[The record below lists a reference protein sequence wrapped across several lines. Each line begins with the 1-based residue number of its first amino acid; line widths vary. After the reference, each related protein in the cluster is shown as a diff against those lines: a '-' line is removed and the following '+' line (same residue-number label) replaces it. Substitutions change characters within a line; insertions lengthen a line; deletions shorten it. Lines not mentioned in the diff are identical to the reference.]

1 MPTTTVH
8 ALYQRFQKRL
18 GLRWI
23 DGENAPP
30 RRLIDRPIDE
40 SIDLIAHMNPVH
52 PHPVQIIGDSELRYL
67 TQIPADSRERLIKRV
82 CVPSTALLLIADGQQ
97 APADLRAAA
106 QEQGIAVI
114 GSDRVSHQLI
124 SDLNYFLRQR
134 LLRRATIHGVFI
146 EVLGVG
152 VLLTGKAGVG
162 KSELALELISRGSRL
177 IADDAPEFVRDA
189 PDRISGYC
197 PATLQ
202 TFLEVRGLGILNI
215 VEMFGDNA
223 VKLTKYL
230 RLVVHL
236 QPIDEFDL
244 SATDRL
250 TGTRDQIDVLGMPV
264 PRVVLPVAPG
274 RNLAVLVES
283 AVRKETLLRRGYDAA
298 AEFAERQQRQMQQ
311 GEE

>member
-1 MPTTTVH
+1 MPNTTVH

-23 DGENAPP
+23 DGEDAPP
-30 RRLIDRPIDE
+30 RPLTEQPLDE
-40 SIDLIAHMNPVH
+40 TIDLIAHMNPVH
-52 PHPVQIIGDSELRYL
+52 PHPVQIIGKSELHYL
-67 TQIPADSRERLIKRV
+67 ESVPPDSRARLIRRV
-82 CVPSTALLLIADGQQ
+82 CVSSTALLLIADGRE
-97 APADLRAAA
+97 APEDVRKSAR
-106 QEQGIAVI
+106 EQNIAVL
-114 GSDRVSHQLI
+114 GSERGSHQLI
-124 SDLNYFLRQR
+124 SDLNYFLRLR
-134 LLRRATIHGVFI
+134 LLRRTTIHGVFI

-152 VLLTGKAGVG
+152 VLLTGKSGVG

-177 IADDAPEFVRDA
+177 IADDAPEFARDA

-197 PATLQ
+197 PPTLQ
-202 TFLEVRGLGILNI
+202 SFLEVRGLGILNI

-236 QPIDEFDL
+236 QPIDEFEM
-244 SATDRL
+244 AYTDRL
-250 TGTRDQIDVLGMPV
+250 TGTRDEMEVLGTSI

-298 AEFAERQQRQMQQ
+298 ADFGERQQRQMHQ